1 METDTDVLN
10 MMAKFIVNASVK
22 AEIIELLHHQSDV
35 YASCRKFQGSNSTV
49 STFTFGN
56 TLYHWMH
63 LSTIDIGDI
72 SNQDKRPL
80 SSQTSLVYLPLR
92 AAAMLE
98 DARTRVYASSV
109 APMNMQ
115 DITQNS
121 KRWDYPDIP
130 GGGHKKIK
138 GPTHMAE
145 GGHHLRKAPNSLP
158 LIE

>member
-1 METDTDVLN
+1 METDTDVLY

-22 AEIIELLHHQSDV
+22 AEIIELLHHQSGV

-49 STFTFGN
+49 STFAFWN

-72 SNQDKRPL
+72 SNHDKRPL

-98 DARTRVYASSV
+98 DAWTRVLSFADGAAEVLQIQVQILYYCLIYMTRGASRF
-109 APMNMQ
+109 MQ
-115 DITQNS
+115 W
-121 KRWDYPDIP
+121 RV
-130 GGGHKKIK
+130 
-138 GPTHMAE
+138 THTWY
-145 GGHHLRKAPNSLP
+145 LN
-158 LIE
+158 